1 MNWKFIA
8 KTAVTAILLTV
19 IFKVVH
25 IDRLIAVIK
34 DINSLYLAPALIFQ
48 FLSTI
53 ISSYRWNLIMKTLE
67 FNEKFGFY
75 FKSYFKGTFFNQA
88 LPSSIGGDAVRII
101 ELGGL
106 GYSKKEAFYGIFI
119 DRIVGL
125 LGLLILNITA
135 NFSYD
140 ALLPLWLYHL
150 INITC
155 AGSIAG
161 FIILVMIRKMK
172 FMAKVRFLDLFY
184 DLSKRFRT
192 VYSDI
197 PNITKQLALSVVIH
211 LFSILSIYTLA
222 LSLGL
227 EYDLGVY
234 LVIVPPVFLF
244 TLIPVSLA
252 GWGVREGAMVGIFLL
267 IGAPKEAV
275 LSISILYG
283 LIVIIH
289 SLPGMFFWMRSK
301 KRL

>member
-1 MNWKFIA
+1 MNWKLIV
-8 KTAVTAILLTV
+8 KTAVTGILLIV
-19 IFKVVH
+19 MFRVV
-25 IDRLIAVIK
+25 DTERLISVIK
-34 DINSLYLAPALIFQ
+34 GINALYLAPALAFQ

-53 ISSYRWNLIMKTLE
+53 ISSYRWNLIMKTLDFRE
-67 FNEKFGFY
+67 DFSFY

-140 ALLPLWLYHL
+140 ALLPSWLYHL

-155 AGSIAG
+155 TGSITG
-161 FIILVMIRKMK
+161 FIVLVMLRKMK
-172 FMAKVRFLDLFY
+172 FMARIRFLDLFY
-184 DLSKRFRT
+184 ELSRRFRT

-289 SLPGMFFWMRSK
+289 SLPGMIFWMRSK
-301 KRL
+301 NRL

>member
-1 MNWKFIA
+1 MDKKLIV
-8 KTAVTAILLTV
+8 KTGVTALLLAV
-19 IFKVVH
+19 IFKF
-25 IDRLIAVIK
+25 IDMDRLLATIK
-34 DINSLYLAPALIFQ
+34 DINALYLVPALIFQ

-53 ISSYRWNLIMKTLE
+53 ISSYRWNLIMKTL
-67 FNEKFGFY
+67 NFGERFSFY
-75 FKSYFKGTFFNQA
+75 IRSYFKGTFFNQA

-101 ELGGL
+101 ELGGM

-125 LGLLILNITA
+125 LGLLILNLTA
-135 NFSYD
+135 NFTYD

-161 FIILVMIRKMK
+161 FIILVMLRKMK
-172 FMAKVRFLDLFY
+172 FMAKIRFLDLFY
-184 DLSKRFRT
+184 ELSRRFRT

-211 LFSILSIYTLA
+211 LFSILSIYTLGR
-222 LSLGL
+222 SLGL
-227 EYDLGVY
+227 EYELGVY

-244 TLIPVSLA
+244 TLIPISLA

-301 KRL
+301 NRL

>member
-1 MNWKFIA
+1 MNWKLIT
-8 KTAVTAILLTV
+8 KTAVTAILLIV
-19 IFKVVH
+19 MFRVV
-25 IDRLIAVIK
+25 DTERLISVIK
-34 DINSLYLAPALIFQ
+34 GINALYLAPALAFQ

-53 ISSYRWNLIMKTLE
+53 ISSYRWNLIMKTLQFRE
-67 FNEKFGFY
+67 GFSFY

-140 ALLPLWLYHL
+140 ALLPSWLYHV

-155 AGSIAG
+155 AGSITG
-161 FIILVMIRKMK
+161 FIVLVMLRKMK
-172 FMAKVRFLDLFY
+172 FMARIRFLDLFY
-184 DLSKRFRT
+184 DLSRRFRT

-211 LFSILSIYTLA
+211 LCSILSIYTLA

-289 SLPGMFFWMRSK
+289 SLPGMIFWLRSK
-301 KRL
+301 NRL

>member
-1 MNWKFIA
+1 MNWKLIV
-8 KTAVTAILLTV
+8 KTGVTALLLII
-19 IFKVVH
+19 IFRIVD
-25 IDRLIAVIK
+25 IDRLLAVIK
-34 DINSLYLAPALIFQ
+34 NINALYLVPALIFQ

-53 ISSYRWNLIMKTLE
+53 ISSYRWNLIMKTLM
-67 FNEKFGFY
+67 FKEKFSFY
-75 FKSYFKGTFFNQA
+75 IKSYFKGTFFNQA

-101 ELGGL
+101 ELGSL

-161 FIILVMIRKMK
+161 FIILVMLRKMK
-172 FMAKVRFLDLFY
+172 FMAKIRFLDLFY
-184 DLSKRFRT
+184 ELSRRFRT

-197 PNITKQLALSVVIH
+197 PNITKQLALSVIIH
-211 LFSILSIYTLA
+211 LFSILSIYTIG

-227 EYDLGVY
+227 EYELGVY
-234 LVIVPPVFLF
+234 LVIIPPVFLF
-244 TLIPVSLA
+244 TLIPISLA

-267 IGAPKEAV
+267 IGAAKETV
-275 LSISILYG
+275 LPISILYG

-289 SLPGMFFWMRSK
+289 SLPGMFFWLRSK
-301 KRL
+301 NRL

>member
-1 MNWKFIA
+1 MDRKLIA
-8 KTAVTAILLTV
+8 KTVVTALLLVV
-19 IFKVVH
+19 IFRLVDLDLV
-25 IDRLIAVIK
+25 IDVLK
-34 DINSLYLAPALIFQ
+34 EINAFYLAPALIFQ
-48 FLSTI
+48 FFSTI
-53 ISSYRWNLIMKTLE
+53 ISSYRWNLIMKTLKFDEE
-67 FNEKFGFY
+67 FSFY
-75 FKSYFKGTFFNQA
+75 IKSYFKGTFFNQA

-155 AGSIAG
+155 SGSIAG
-161 FIILVMIRKMK
+161 FILLVMLRKMK
-172 FMAKVRFLDLFY
+172 FMAKIRFLDLFY
-184 DLSKRFRT
+184 ELSRRFRT

-197 PNITKQLALSVVIH
+197 PNITKQLALSIVIH
-211 LFSILSIYTLA
+211 LFSILSIYTLG

-227 EYDLGVY
+227 EYELGVY
-234 LVIVPPVFLF
+234 LVIIPPVFLF
-244 TLIPVSLA
+244 TLIPISLA

-267 IGAPKEAV
+267 IGAAKETV
-275 LSISILYG
+275 LPISILYG
-283 LIVIIH
+283 LIVIFH

-301 KRL
+301 NKL